1 MMKKRT
7 RFVVKIIV
15 EEKLPMT
22 NYSQELN
29 IYNMNFTSDK
39 YHCDCEGLQNEIREL
54 LWEPYSAKFFTGGRY
69 FKSAL
74 VKNLALTKRMVYSKI
89 SASVEKFSLAQLKW
103 GKINEFIY

>member
-74 VKNLALTKRMVYSKI
+74 VKAVGANETYGVFENKRKRRKV
-89 SASVEKFSLAQLKW
+89 
-103 GKINEFIY
+103 